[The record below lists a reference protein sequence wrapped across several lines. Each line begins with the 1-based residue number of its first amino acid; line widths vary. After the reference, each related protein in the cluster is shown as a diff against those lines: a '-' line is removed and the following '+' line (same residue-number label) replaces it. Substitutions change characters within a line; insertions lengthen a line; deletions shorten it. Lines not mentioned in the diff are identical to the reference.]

1 MGISLGGGMSSG
13 SSSAV
18 VTPEQ
23 TQQNQLTNQ
32 LLQNYIPV
40 LQNTLSG
47 AGNVYNANAQNIAN
61 QSTNVQQ
68 QAGGIANASNDLGTV
83 AQTLADQ
90 FGTSSLNNV
99 NQGAAGTNQAAGAL
113 GQIGANNAVTGSQNL
128 QGLFSPQ
135 YEASQVQASLEP
147 AMEAAREAS
156 LAQSSSFGGAG
167 GAGSSRNA
175 LANANMNSLNQQR
188 FQNAAATTQAAIEG
202 QRQAVGT
209 TQLTQGNAALN
220 NAGSLYSN
228 LNQNANATGL
238 LGNAAAQTA
247 LNAGQQGLNATTT
260 GLTAANAPMSAFNQ
274 YASTIFG
281 VPSQT
286 TSGNFTG
293 TQGQNTSSKGMGGSL
308 NK

>member
-40 LQNTLSG
+40 LQKTLSG
-47 AGNVYNANAQNIAN
+47 AGDVYGANAQNIAN

-68 QAGGIANASNDLGTV
+68 QAGGIAKASNDVGTK
-83 AQTLADQ
+83 AQTAADLLI
-90 FGTSSLNNV
+90 GNSMNNI
-99 NQGAAGTNQAAGAL
+99 NQGAIGTGQAASAL

-135 YEASQVQASLEP
+135 YEANQVQASLQP
-147 AMEAAREAS
+147 AMEAAREAA
-156 LAQSSSFGGAG
+156 LAQSSSYGGAG
-167 GAGSSRNA
+167 GAGSARNA

-209 TQLTQGNAALN
+209 TQLTQGNQAL
-220 NAGSLYSN
+220 AGAGNLYGT

-238 LGNAAAQTA
+238 LGNAAANTA
-247 LNAGQQGLNATTT
+247 LSAGQQGLNATTT

-293 TQGQNTSSKGMGGSL
+293 TQGQNTSSKGFGGTGKL
-308 NK
+308 

>member
-1 MGISLGGGMSSG
+1 MGKGSSSG

-23 TQQNQLTNQ
+23 TQQNQLTNK
-32 LLQNYIPV
+32 LLENYTPI

-61 QSTNVQQ
+61 QSNNVQQ
-68 QAGGIANASNDLGTV
+68 EAGGIAKASNDVGTE
-83 AQTLADQ
+83 AQTLADR
-90 FGTSSLNNV
+90 FGMSSANNV
-99 NQGAAGTNQAAGAL
+99 AQGAAGTNQAAYAL

-202 QRQAVGT
+202 QRQNVGT

-228 LNQNANATGL
+228 LNQNANATGM
-238 LGNAAAQTA
+238 LGNAAANTA
-247 LNAGQQGLNATTT
+247 LSAGQQGLTAATT
-260 GLTAANAPMSAFNQ
+260 GLSASTAPMSAFNQ

-281 VPSQT
+281 VPSNT
-286 TSGNFTG
+286 TTANFSG
-293 TQGQNTSSKGMGGSL
+293 TQGQNTSSKGKGFKL
-308 NK
+308 